1 MRLIRSKG
9 VGIFFVTQN
18 PTDVP
23 DSVLGQLGNRV
34 QHALRAFTPDD
45 AAALAKAVKTYPK
58 TKDYDLSEALTQ
70 LGTGEA
76 VVTVLAESGAPTP
89 VAWTRLRAPR
99 SWMAQIDPAAQQ
111 QAVAGSPL
119 QARYGQSLD
128 RESAYERLTAKLA
141 APPAEEP
148 EAPADCGAR
157 RHTPRPPL
165 EPAPAGWLRGRAGG
179 LFGAVLGSFARSA
192 GSTLGRE
199 ITRDLFGTAPRRRRT
214 RRR

>member
-1 MRLIRSKG
+1 
-9 VGIFFVTQN
+9 
-18 PTDVP
+18 
-23 DSVLGQLGNRV
+23 
-34 QHALRAFTPDD
+34 
-45 AAALAKAVKTYPK
+45 
-58 TKDYDLSEALTQ
+58 
-70 LGTGEA
+70 
-76 VVTVLAESGAPTP
+76 

-111 QAVAGSPL
+111 QAVAGSPF

-141 APPAEEP
+141 APPAEELEP
-148 EAPADCGAR
+148 PAERAEPADR
-157 RHTPRPPL
+157 
-165 EPAPAGWLRGRAGG
+165 APQAASRAGSKQGGFADATGG

-199 ITRDLFGTAPRRRRT
+199 ITRDLFGTAPRRRRRT